1 MMHGISELQLSLL
14 VIGVLSVLGVWAY
27 NHWQERRHRKHADAI
42 FQQQSRQDVLVSGA
56 LPVDP
61 HIAAS
66 PQLESIEPTAE
77 PCIIEHERVRIE
89 PVFIDPE
96 VTSSPTAD
104 PSLQHLS
111 SSMDQ
116 PHVETLDAVEPT
128 DIRAD
133 TRITRIESAPGLDS
147 GVTAHQQH
155 EQHEQHEQHPQQE
168 QQEQH
173 DGAPPAD
180 ESVDISDVP
189 ILDTVV
195 DREPPL
201 TLADPVIDAIVHLNA
216 PELISAPLFWVKQRQ
231 ILSRLANRIVWSG
244 LDENTAQWQSLH
256 ANDANSYRRLV
267 GALLLVNRNGPI
279 AADDLALYCDGV
291 RQLAAHYQA
300 QTIVPVVADI
310 LTRARS
316 LDAYCA
322 SVDCRLSLNLMHH
335 EGQGISLDALAQ
347 LTEMTGLRRHDL
359 RYQID
364 QGMLY
369 AFDVKNRPAFTM
381 SLLGGSPREDQG
393 ASLTHV
399 AGLTLTL
406 DVPKVPEGVAVFDRM
421 MQLAHHLAQHLDAVI
436 VDDARV
442 PLSDAMLSKIRA
454 RIDELHQSM
463 LQHEIPPGDRR
474 ALRLYA

>member
-1 MMHGISELQLSLL
+1 MMHGISELQLSLI

-27 NHWQERRHRKHADAI
+27 NHWQERRHRKHADAV
-42 FQQQSRQDVLVSGA
+42 FQQQARQDVLVPQT
-56 LPVDP
+56 LPVASTLHTPPTLSDTTSSLDP
-61 HIAAS
+61 V
-66 PQLESIEPTAE
+66 EPVDQPISKTE
-77 PCIIEHERVRIE
+77 KEHAFERVE

-96 VTSSPTAD
+96 VSSNP
-104 PSLQHLS
+104 PVESGFQSVSSLT
-111 SSMDQ
+111 DQ
-116 PHVETLDAVEPT
+116 VPIEIETLEATDST
-128 DIRAD
+128 DIRSRIEPGIEPSIEPGIDSGEALPQEEDAASANEIAD
-133 TRITRIESAPGLDS
+133 TNE
-147 GVTAHQQH
+147 
-155 EQHEQHEQHPQQE
+155 
-168 QQEQH
+168 
-173 DGAPPAD
+173 
-180 ESVDISDVP
+180 VP

-195 DREPPL
+195 DREPPQ
-201 TLADPVIDAIVHLNA
+201 TLADPLIDAIVHLNA
-216 PELISAPLFWVKQRQ
+216 PELISAPLFWAKQRQ
-231 ILSRLANRIVWSG
+231 ILSRLASRIVWSG
-244 LDENTAQWQSLH
+244 LDENTAQWQPLQ

-267 GALLLVNRNGPI
+267 GALLLVNRQGSI

-300 QTIVPVVADI
+300 QAIVPVVADI

-316 LDAYCA
+316 LDAFCA
-322 SVDCRLSLNLMHH
+322 TVDCRLSINLIHH
-335 EGQGISLDALAQ
+335 EGQGISLDAVAQ

-381 SLLGGSPREDQG
+381 SVLGGIPHDDSGVAAQ
-393 ASLTHV
+393 V

-406 DVPKVPEGVAVFDRM
+406 DVPKVAEGAVVFDRM
-421 MQLAHHLAQHLDAVI
+421 MQLAYHLANHLDAII
-436 VDDARV
+436 VDESRV

-463 LQHEIPPGDRR
+463 MQHEIPPGDRR

>member
-14 VIGVLSVLGVWAY
+14 VIGVLSVLGVWVY
-27 NHWQERRHRKHADAI
+27 NHWQERRHRKHADAV
-42 FQQQSRQDVLVSGA
+42 FQQQARQDVLA
-56 LPVDP
+56 HQTLPVTSTQSIPLTVSDTTSSLDP
-61 HIAAS
+61 V
-66 PQLESIEPTAE
+66 EPISKPIDQPISKT
-77 PCIIEHERVRIE
+77 EHAFERVE

-96 VTSSPTAD
+96 VMPSPSIES
-104 PSLQHLS
+104 SLQSVPS
-111 SSMDQ
+111 STNQAS
-116 PHVETLDAVEPT
+116 VEIEMPKAADST
-128 DIRAD
+128 DIRS
-133 TRITRIESAPGLDS
+133 RIEPGIDLEEVPS
-147 GVTAHQQH
+147 
-155 EQHEQHEQHPQQE
+155 QE
-168 QQEQH
+168 MKN
-173 DGAPPAD
+173 AAPAD
-180 ESVDISDVP
+180 VLVDTNEVP

-195 DREPPL
+195 DREPPQ
-201 TLADPVIDAIVHLNA
+201 TLADPLIDAIVHLNA
-216 PELISAPLFWVKQRQ
+216 PELISAPLFWAKQRQ

-244 LDENTAQWQSLH
+244 LDENTAQWQPLQ

-267 GALLLVNRNGPI
+267 GALLLVNRQGSI

-300 QTIVPVVADI
+300 QTIVPVVADM

-322 SVDCRLSLNLMHH
+322 SVDCRLSINLIHH
-335 EGQGISLDALAQ
+335 EGQGISLDAVAQ

-381 SLLGGSPREDQG
+381 SILGGIPHDGSG
-393 ASLTHV
+393 AAAQV

-406 DVPKVPEGVAVFDRM
+406 DVPKVQEGVTVFDRM
-421 MQLAHHLAQHLDAVI
+421 MQLASHLANHLDAVI
-436 VDDARV
+436 VDESRA

-463 LQHEIPPGDRR
+463 VQHEIPPGDRR